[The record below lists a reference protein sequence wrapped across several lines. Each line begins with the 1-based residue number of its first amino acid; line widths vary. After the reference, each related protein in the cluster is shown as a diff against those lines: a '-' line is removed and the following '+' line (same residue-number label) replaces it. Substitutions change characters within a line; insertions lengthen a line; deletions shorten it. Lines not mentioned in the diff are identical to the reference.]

1 MGLGEDLVTGDREE
15 KVDTKVDRMV
25 GETSKIEGE
34 SMITTTIMGAIEH
47 SVITTTTITTET
59 IHSLIDTT
67 DLTETMI
74 VLITMMKIDSKRITD
89 TMIMTMARIC
99 EEDKIDSLIIIM
111 VEIMIRTII
120 MKNKDRERTHQR
132 ASQCNNKRDQYKNH
146 TLTLANHHMD

>member
-25 GETSKIEGE
+25 GETSKTEGE

-47 SVITTTTITTET
+47 NVITTTTITTET

-67 DLTETMI
+67 DSTETMI
-74 VLITMMKIDSKRITD
+74 VLITMMKIDSKRIKD
-89 TMIMTMARIC
+89 TMTMTMARIC
-99 EEDKIDSLIIIM
+99 EDDRTDSLIIIII
-111 VEIMIRTII
+111 VII

-132 ASQCNNKRDQYKNH
+132 ASQCNNKRNQY
-146 TLTLANHHMD
+146 